1 MIKYSKFLKKKKFA
15 IFLFH
20 GVIEKNPFKVRNYT
34 KKHLLVSEFEKIL
47 NDLKHKGKC
56 LSMDEAYNVIKK
68 NKQFEDYSYAITFDD
83 GFYNNFKFAVPILK
97 KKKLNATFY
106 ITTNFIDKNAMSW
119 IDIIEHMVEKKNS
132 KVKFDLYG
140 HKLGFDK
147 NVESK
152 KIFLSNIRK
161 IAKSNKN
168 INFDKLVNLVKKK
181 IKFKKEI
188 KSSNSILD
196 KKMTWK
202 QVNLIKSESLF
213 LIGGHTKSHPIL
225 SFLDNR
231 TCLHEI
237 EESIKIIKAKT
248 GINLEHYSYPEGLKH
263 TYGNREIRILKKNKI
278 KICPSAEIGLNNSK
292 SNLFHLK
299 RIFVDRI

>member
-1 MIKYSKFLKKKKFA
+1 
-15 IFLFH
+15 
-20 GVIEKNPFKVRNYT
+20 
-34 KKHLLVSEFEKIL
+34 
-47 NDLKHKGKC
+47 
-56 LSMDEAYNVIKK
+56 
-68 NKQFEDYSYAITFDD
+68 
-83 GFYNNFKFAVPILK
+83 
-97 KKKLNATFY
+97 
-106 ITTNFIDKNAMSW
+106 MS
-119 IDIIEHMVEKKNS
+119 
-132 KVKFDLYG
+132 
-140 HKLGFDK
+140 
-147 NVESK
+147 
-152 KIFLSNIRK
+152 
-161 IAKSNKN
+161 
-168 INFDKLVNLVKKK
+168 
-181 IKFKKEI
+181 
-188 KSSNSILD
+188 
-196 KKMTWK
+196 WK